1 MERIIVCLKPVPDP
15 KAWDRLAMDPVTK
28 TLIREGIPSVINP
41 LDKQAL
47 EAALEIKDAGGA
59 EVVLLSMAPAAAQPV
74 IREALAMGADRAVL
88 LSDHWFAGS
97 DTLATARILAAAIG
111 RLAPFDLICCG
122 NFTLDGSTAQVP
134 SQIAELLGI
143 PNIMHVRGLEFSP
156 GQPLLVTQK
165 IEQGSVELEA
175 EPPLLLSFIKEAN
188 KPRYSSFLEILAAET
203 REIAVWTNADL
214 HLGAGLIGLGGSP
227 TQMADLLVRR
237 RVRQGLRL
245 EGSPEEIARLLA
257 DKISQL
263 GIR

>member
-47 EAALEIKDAGGA
+47 EAALAIKDVQGS
-59 EVVLLSMAPAAAQPV
+59 EVVLLAMAPASTQPV
-74 IREALAMGADRAVL
+74 LREALAMGADRAVL
-88 LSDHWFAGS
+88 LSDQWFAGS
-97 DTLATARILAAAIG
+97 DTLATSRVLAAAIE

-143 PNIMHVRGLEFSP
+143 PNIMHVSHLELNAP
-156 GQPLLVTQK
+156 RQMVVTQK
-165 IEQGSVELEA
+165 IEHGYVKLAA
-175 EPPLLLSFIKEAN
+175 EGPLLLSFTKEAN
-188 KPRYSSFLEILAAET
+188 KPRYSSFLEILAAES
-203 REIAVWTNADL
+203 REIAIWSNGDL

-227 TQMADLLVRR
+227 TQMADL
-237 RVRQGLRL
+237 RVRQRTRQGLCLR
-245 EGSPEEIARLLA
+245 GNPEEIARQLA
-257 DKISQL
+257 DEIHQL
-263 GIR
+263 GII